1 MQKPSSYGLICLMY
15 EGKRVSHILYERAL
29 EDSANYAEEY
39 MTNALVFFDESK
51 IAMYDYAMSKINFD
65 GLIGEF
71 GVYQGRVVN
80 YLAKMMPNKTIYGFD
95 SFDGLPEDWL
105 GWEMPKGSFNLNGI
119 PPEVENNVELVKGYF
134 DQSLPFWVKNHVE
147 PFSLLIIDSD
157 LYSSACAI
165 LDILG
170 TKQIVSGT
178 LILFDEY
185 FGHIGW
191 RNNEFKAWQ
200 EFVKK
205 HNIKYEYL
213 AINHLQTLVR
223 VI

>member
-1 MQKPSSYGLICLMY
+1 MMY
-15 EGKRVSHILYERAL
+15 EGKRVSHILYERSL
-29 EDSANYAEEY
+29 EDSADYAEKN
-39 MTNALVFFDESK
+39 MPNALVFFDESK
-51 IAMYDYAMSKINFD
+51 MGMYNYAISQILLD

-71 GVYQGRVVN
+71 GVYQARVVN
-80 YLAKMMPNKTIYGFD
+80 YLATKIPDKTIYGFD
-95 SFDGLPEDWL
+95 SFNGLPEDWQ
-105 GWEMPKGSFNLNGI
+105 GWEMPKGSFTLDGI
-119 PPEVENNVELVKGYF
+119 PPEVESNVELVIGYF
-134 DQSLPFWVKNHVE
+134 DQSLPLWVESHDE

-157 LYSSACAI
+157 LYSSACTI
-165 LDILG
+165 LDTLG
-170 TKQIVSGT
+170 TKQIVPGT

>member
-1 MQKPSSYGLICLMY
+1 MY
-15 EGKRVSHILYERAL
+15 EGKRVAHILYERAL
-29 EDSANYAEEY
+29 EDSADYAEQY
-39 MTNALVFFDESK
+39 MTNALVFFDETKLS
-51 IAMYDYAMSKINFD
+51 MYDYAISKISFD

-71 GVYQGRVVN
+71 GVYQGETVN
-80 YLAKMMPNKTIYGFD
+80 YLANKITNKTIFGFD
-95 SFDGLPEDWL
+95 SFNGLPEDWV
-105 GWEMPKGSFNLNGI
+105 GWEMPKGSFNLDGVL
-119 PPEVENNVELVKGYF
+119 PEVEYNVELVPGYF
-134 DQSLPFWVKNHVE
+134 DKSLPLWVEAHAE

-157 LYSSACAI
+157 LYSSACSI

-200 EFVKK
+200 EFVQK
-205 HNIKYEYL
+205 HKIEYEYL

>member
-1 MQKPSSYGLICLMY
+1 MY
-15 EGKRVSHILYERAL
+15 QGKRVSHILYERAL
-29 EDSANYAEEY
+29 EDSADYAEQH
-39 MTNALVFFDESK
+39 MQNALVFFDESK
-51 IAMYDYAMSKINFD
+51 VAMYDYAISKISFD

-71 GVYQGRVVN
+71 GVYQGNVVN
-80 YLAKMMPNKTIYGFD
+80 YLAQKMPDKTIYGFD
-95 SFDGLPEDWL
+95 SFNGLPEDWI
-105 GWEMPKGSFNLNGI
+105 GWEMPKGSFSLNGI
-119 PPEVENNVELVKGYF
+119 IPDVENNVKLVKGYF
-134 DQSLPFWVKNHVE
+134 DQSLPLWVETNKE

-157 LYSSACAI
+157 LYSSACDI

-170 TKQIVSGT
+170 TNQIVSGT

-200 EFVKK
+200 EFVQK
-205 HNIKYEYL
+205 HKIEYEYL

>member
-1 MQKPSSYGLICLMY
+1 MY
-15 EGKRVSHILYERAL
+15 EGKRVAHILYERAL
-29 EDSANYAEEY
+29 EDSADYAEQY

-51 IAMYDYAMSKINFD
+51 INMYNYAISKISFD

-71 GVYQGRVVN
+71 GVHQGRVVN
-80 YLAKMMPNKTIYGFD
+80 YLAQQLPNQTVYGFD
-95 SFDGLPEDWL
+95 SFMGLPEDWL
-105 GWEMPKGSFNLNGI
+105 GWEMPKGSFDLGGVL
-119 PPEVENNVELVKGYF
+119 PEVEGNVELVVGYF
-134 DQSLPFWVKNHVE
+134 DQSLPMWVENNSK

-157 LYSSACAI
+157 LYSSACSI

-200 EFVKK
+200 EFVQK
-205 HNIKYEYL
+205 HKIEYEYL

>member
-1 MQKPSSYGLICLMY
+1 MY

-29 EDSANYAEEY
+29 EDSADYAEQH

-51 IAMYDYAMSKINFD
+51 ILMYDYAISKITFD

-80 YLAKMMPNKTIYGFD
+80 YLATQMPDKTIYGFD
-95 SFDGLPEDWL
+95 SFNGLPEDWK
-105 GWEMPKGSFNLNGI
+105 GWENPKGSFNLNGI
-119 PPEVENNVELVKGYF
+119 PPQVEANVELVGGYF
-134 DQSLPFWVKNHVE
+134 DQSLPLWVKDHEE
-147 PFSLLIIDSD
+147 PFSLLVIDSD

-205 HNIKYEYL
+205 HNIQYEYL